1 MAVIDI
7 KSKIKNI
14 NIVIGCTNRCP
25 YCYARCTAKRFH
37 ITDDFSVPQFY
48 ESKLRLLE
56 NPKPLAYLLTG
67 MSDFAD
73 WTDEWKMKIFERIAR
88 NPQNQFLFLTKS
100 PERISFD
107 CDLDNVWMGVTVTRA
122 AELKRIRLLK
132 ENVKCKHYHVT
143 FEPLHEDVGEVN
155 FDGID
160 WTVIGTET
168 GKRKGKISAKPEWVE
183 NIVRQAQTKGVPVF
197 MKEELAPIMGDKM
210 IQQYAPNLICEV
222 K

>member
-1 MAVIDI
+1 M
-7 KSKIKNI
+7 
-14 NIVIGCTNRCP
+14 
-25 YCYARCTAKRFH
+25 
-37 ITDDFSVPQFY
+37 
-48 ESKLRLLE
+48 
-56 NPKPLAYLLTG
+56 
-67 MSDFAD
+67 
-73 WTDEWKMKIFERIAR
+73 
-88 NPQNQFLFLTKS
+88 
-100 PERISFD
+100 
-107 CDLDNVWMGVTVTRA
+107 
-122 AELKRIRLLK
+122 
-132 ENVKCKHYHVT
+132 
-143 FEPLHEDVGEVN
+143 GEVN